1 MRAAVVEGEI
11 SFHGLT
17 SGGNSS
23 VAMQIDEISGLGS
36 NVFVAKAEFE
46 AHDPSALKSRYRIL
60 ALNHLNLFSF
70 STLR

>member
-1 MRAAVVEGEI
+1 MRAAAVVEGKM

-36 NVFVAKAEFE
+36 NVFVAKAELE
-46 AHDPSALKSRYRIL
+46 AHDPSALKSRYEIL
-60 ALNHLNLFSF
+60 VPGA
-70 STLR
+70 

>member
-46 AHDPSALKSRYRIL
+46 AHDPSALKSR
-60 ALNHLNLFSF
+60 
-70 STLR
+70 

>member
-1 MRAAVVEGEI
+1 MRAAAVVEGKM

-36 NVFVAKAEFE
+36 NVFVAKAELE
-46 AHDPSALKSRYRIL
+46 AHDPSALKSRHKIL
-60 ALNHLNLFSF
+60 VKIPHKSPLFQ
-70 STLR
+70 